1 MGAVEEVHGTK
12 HLETLEEYYPRMST
26 EVQNWTRRK
35 NKRSC
40 PPPSP
45 PSSVSA
51 EEAYED
57 DNGSAMF
64 RHTVEANTQRNITVS
79 KYSPHTENSGTRT
92 QKIISD
98 IFISHAPQLSITQ
111 RSAAVL
117 HEYHEF
123 PAVSIPDGSM

>member
-1 MGAVEEVHGTK
+1 MEAMEEVHDTNDLEEEVHDTK
-12 HLETLEEYYPRMST
+12 HLETLEEYYLRMST

-57 DNGSAMF
+57 DNGSAF
-64 RHTVEANTQRNITVS
+64 PS
-79 KYSPHTENSGTRT
+79 K
-92 QKIISD
+92 
-98 IFISHAPQLSITQ
+98 
-111 RSAAVL
+111 
-117 HEYHEF
+117 
-123 PAVSIPDGSM
+123 